1 MQSSKVT
8 NVEKKLTSDRIKQ
21 LISQYSILL
30 ILIIMVL
37 VLSIIEPR
45 FLRPMNLLNIVR
57 QITLIAII
65 GFGVTMII
73 ITTGIDLSSGSVIG
87 LAGIVT
93 AVLAQQSL
101 DLPLIVVILGGLIV
115 GALAGLINGILVAH
129 AKLPAFIAT
138 LGMMITAR
146 GLVYIV
152 CKGHPVILL
161 TPEFNAIGTASFMG
175 IPVMIYVLFACM
187 GLSYFILR
195 HMKTGKCIYAI
206 GGNQQ
211 AAVVSGINVKKNLL
225 FVYIYGSMMA
235 AVSGILLT
243 ARLSSGQPLSGEGYE
258 LDAIAGVVIGGTS
271 LSGGIGTIQG
281 TLIGALIIG
290 VLNNGMDLLH
300 VPAYYQQV
308 MKGLI
313 IVGAVL
319 LDKVRNR

>member
-1 MQSSKVT
+1 MQAS
-8 NVEKKLTSDRIKQ
+8 KLTKVKQVLKSDKIKHI
-21 LISQYSILL
+21 LGQYSILL
-30 ILIIMVL
+30 ILIIMALLLAIV
-37 VLSIIEPR
+37 EPR
-45 FLRPMNLLNIVR
+45 FLRPINLLNIVR
-57 QITLIAII
+57 QITLIAIV

-73 ITTGIDLSSGSVIG
+73 ITSGIDLSSGSIIG
-87 LAGIVT
+87 LSSIVVAT
-93 AVLAQQSL
+93 LAQQKL
-101 DLPLIVVILGGLIV
+101 GLPFIVPILGGLAV

-146 GLVYIV
+146 GVVYIISE
-152 CKGHPVILL
+152 GHPIILL
-161 TPEFNAIGTASFMG
+161 TPAFNAIGTASFLG
-175 IPVMIYVLFACM
+175 IPVMIYVLIICM
-187 GLSYFILR
+187 IISYFILR
-195 HMKTGKCIYAI
+195 HMKIGKCIYAI

-211 AAVVSGINVKKNLL
+211 AAIVSGINVKKNLL
-225 FVYIYGSMMA
+225 FVYMYGSMMA

-258 LDAIAGVVIGGTS
+258 FDAITGVVIGGAS

-319 LDKVRNR
+319 LDKVRNK